1 MFDDRDIVKLLDIA
15 RDTLRAELLEVL
27 PADKRHAGLMIANA
41 LSIASRYVGAGAI
54 DASADDQRAQ
64 AAASFGEDAAARTA
78 LHEALLA
85 RTRAEL
91 AIANPKA
98 LPKG

>member
-1 MFDDRDIVKLLDIA
+1 MFDDQDIVKLLDIA
-15 RDTLRAELLEVL
+15 RDTLRAELLDAL

-41 LSIASRYVGAGAI
+41 LAIASRHVGAAPI
-54 DASADDQRAQ
+54 DGSGDAARAQ
-64 AAASFGEDAAARTA
+64 AAGSFGDDEAARRA

-98 LPKG
+98 LRH